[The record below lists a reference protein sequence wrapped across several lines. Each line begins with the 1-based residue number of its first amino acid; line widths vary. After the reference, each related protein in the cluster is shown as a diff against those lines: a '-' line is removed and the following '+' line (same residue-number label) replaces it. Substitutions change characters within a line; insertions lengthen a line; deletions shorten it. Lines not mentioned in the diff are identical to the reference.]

1 MIVTNKAV
9 FWGDQNTQ
17 KALTNI
23 MNQPGDPRGYLYLTL
38 MYLKNNKT
46 ESAQKSLQFS
56 FQFIRESLNLSELF
70 GDFIND
76 SFVIG
81 RFLDLLHNLSRAVF
95 IDADVRGC
103 RILIE
108 DLDLFLGFALN
119 NFWGRD
125 QCMASEI
132 VFMWG
137 YFKNILGN
145 YSGGK
150 ALLETLIQRGGASYE
165 ALSRTLAE
173 SLLGLWD
180 LRINNSS
187 GVDFSILQD
196 YEKFSTTAHNSI
208 TPLIASPDNRGS
220 QEWTNKA
227 TVFLSCDGIYF
238 ERLGIAQALSI
249 VETSPGVG
257 VHFHVMNPTSEVP
270 QLLDR
275 LRKVCP
281 SLQVTSSLE
290 KVDYGEP
297 TSWTRKTFYASA
309 RFCRAAS
316 FIESL
321 GQTVI
326 ITDADQIFRKDIL
339 SLIYPDE
346 NATYDVAIFNHQAHH
361 PLISLYAK
369 YGASFVVIRPTRL
382 GRKYIKDVGFLIEH
396 NLKRGT
402 CWTLDQI
409 ALLAV
414 GKAHQVNSIPTE
426 IFELPFSEITGDWDV
441 SSATVWNSAGSCK
454 FEVNTYTNTIR
465 LLLIKWGFEDIFNR
479 YYQ

>member
-1 MIVTNKAV
+1 MTFTHESY
-9 FWGDQNTQ
+9 FWKDQNIQ
-17 KALTNI
+17 KALNNI
-23 MNQPGDPRGYLYLTL
+23 VSHPKDSRGYLYLTL
-38 MYLKNNKT
+38 AYLKNNKI
-46 ESAQKSLQFS
+46 EPAYKSLQFS
-56 FQFIRESLNLSELF
+56 FQFIRANLNLYELF
-70 GDFIND
+70 HDFIND
-76 SFVIG
+76 PSVIG
-81 RFLDLLHNLSRAVF
+81 HFLELLHNLSRSVF
-95 IDADVRGC
+95 VDTDVRGC

-108 DLDLFLGFALN
+108 DLDLFLEFALDK
-119 NFWGRD
+119 FWSKF
-125 QCMASEI
+125 QHITNQI
-132 VFMWG
+132 VFMRG
-137 YFKNILGN
+137 YFKNILGD
-145 YSGGK
+145 YGEGK
-150 ALLETLIQRGGASYE
+150 ALLETLIQGAGASSE
-165 ALSRTLAE
+165 APSRTLAE

-180 LRINNSS
+180 LSINNSS

-196 YEKFSTTAHNSI
+196 YEKFSTAANNSI
-208 TPLIASPDNRGS
+208 TPLITSSDNHGN

-249 VETSPGVG
+249 AETSPGVG
-257 VHFHVMNPTSEVP
+257 IHFHVMNPTSEVP
-270 QLLDR
+270 QLLGR
-275 LRKVCP
+275 LKKVCP
-281 SLQVTSSLE
+281 CLQVTSSLE
-290 KVDYGEP
+290 EVDYGEHM
-297 TSWTRKTFYASA
+297 SWTRKTFYASA

-326 ITDADQIFRKDIL
+326 ITDADQIFRKSIL

-361 PLISLYAK
+361 SLISLYAK
-369 YGASFVVIRPTRL
+369 YGASFVVIRPTRF
-382 GRKYIKDVGFLIEH
+382 GKKYIKDVSFLIEH
-396 NLKRGT
+396 NLKRGA

-414 GKAHQVNSIPTE
+414 GKAHQVNSIPTK

-441 SSATVWNSAGSCK
+441 SPATVWNSAGPCK